1 MSRQIVTAAPTALEL
16 GPEVIPLAPQS
27 ILSGTP
33 VTRIKHVVRSHD
45 LTEDILVWE
54 CTAGIFTWNY
64 RKDETIVVVSGE
76 VFITNDKGEERRL
89 GPGDLAFF
97 PAGSSCQW
105 RVPVHVRKIAVERE
119 VLWKPLGFGWKAWKK
134 LLYILAVGPKSSG
147 SGTSIG
153 ARHKSGSNGS
163 S

>member
-1 MSRQIVTAAPTALEL
+1 MSRQIVTAAPTALKL
-16 GPEVIPLAPQS
+16 GPELIPLAPHS
-27 ILSGTP
+27 VLSGTP
-33 VTRIKHVVRSHD
+33 FTRIKHVVRSHD
-45 LTEDILVWE
+45 LSEDILVWE

-76 VFITNDKGEERRL
+76 VFITNDNGQEQRL

-119 VLWKPLGFGWKAWKK
+119 ALWKPLGFGWKAWKK
-134 LLYILAVGPKSSG
+134 LLRIAGVGRQSSL
-147 SGTSIG
+147 S
-153 ARHKSGSNGS
+153 
-163 S
+163 

>member
-76 VFITNDKGEERRL
+76 VYITNEKGEERRL

-105 RVPVHVRKIAVERE
+105 RVPVRVRKIAVERE
-119 VLWKPLGFGWKAWKK
+119 ALWKPLGFGWKAWKK
-134 LLYILAVGPKSSG
+134 LLRIAGVGRQSSL
-147 SGTSIG
+147 S
-153 ARHKSGSNGS
+153 
-163 S
+163 